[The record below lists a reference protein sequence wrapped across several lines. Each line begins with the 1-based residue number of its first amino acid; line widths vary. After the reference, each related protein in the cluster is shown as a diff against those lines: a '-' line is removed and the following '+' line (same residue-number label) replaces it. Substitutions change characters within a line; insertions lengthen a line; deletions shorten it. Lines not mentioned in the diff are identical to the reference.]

1 MRGLTQPEPNVSATQ
16 ETAVVRKAAREEI
29 SCACGCGRSFPASNR
44 SRKYF
49 DVRPG
54 SSCRQRAWR
63 SRWLRKRPAKAN
75 TGSPAPLQRISE
87 RVYTR
92 RFIEPG
98 CVRKAL
104 KVLAQTRPEFFVNLL
119 AAVESPA
126 RARIEL
132 AG

>member
-1 MRGLTQPEPNVSATQ
+1 MIRVESIRPEEGSERQV
-16 ETAVVRKAAREEI
+16 I
-29 SCACGCGRSFPASNR
+29 CACGCGRSFPASNR

-63 SRWLRKRPAKAN
+63 SRWLRKRPAKGN

-98 CVRKAL
+98 CIRKAL
-104 KVLAQTRPEFFVNLL
+104 ELVARTNPEVLLKLVNS
-119 AAVESPA
+119 VESPA
-126 RARIEL
+126 RAQIDL
-132 AG
+132 VG